1 MLTHLTI
8 HNFALVEKLDLE
20 LQRGTTA
27 ITGETGAGKSIML
40 DALGLTLGDR
50 ADQDVI
56 RQGAERA
63 DISASFQIEPG
74 NPALDWL
81 RERDFPLEGDECILR
96 RVLTRDGRSRAYVN
110 GQSTSLAELKALG
123 ELLIDIHSQHE
134 HQSLLKTPTHQRLL
148 DAFGGLQT
156 LAGRVQ
162 SAAEQLRQQRNLL
175 DALRSRSSADAAQ
188 IELLGYQ
195 VQELRELDLGPDE
208 LAALEAEHGQLSH
221 ADSALTTLQQVL
233 GLCSEAEDFCLEQGL
248 QRATALLENLPF
260 QTPQL
265 QEALSLLQNALIQV
279 EEAGSAV
286 QKASARIEAN
296 PQRLQEVDER
306 LGAIHRLARKHRVS
320 PAELYAHTLALAR
333 ELDALAVSDDKLAA
347 LEQEW
352 EQQQLQYRRLA
363 GELSGKRLAVASRL
377 QKAVNA
383 QLTKLGMGAARLEIA
398 LNSDEARAPGPQGF
412 DAIEFLI
419 STNPG
424 QPPKPLVKIASGGEL
439 SRVSLAIQV
448 VTAQTSAIPT
458 LVFDEVDV
466 GIGGSTAR
474 AVGELL
480 RQLGERGQVL
490 CVTHQAQVAAQAHQ
504 HLLVSKTSLR
514 QQTLTTLLAL
524 SDEAR
529 VRELARML
537 SGDEHSERSLAH
549 ARELMLD

>member
-1 MLTHLTI
+1 
-8 HNFALVEKLDLE
+8 
-20 LQRGTTA
+20 
-27 ITGETGAGKSIML
+27 
-40 DALGLTLGDR
+40 
-50 ADQDVI
+50 
-56 RQGAERA
+56 
-63 DISASFQIEPG
+63 
-74 NPALDWL
+74 
-81 RERDFPLEGDECILR
+81 
-96 RVLTRDGRSRAYVN
+96 
-110 GQSTSLAELKALG
+110 
-123 ELLIDIHSQHE
+123 
-134 HQSLLKTPTHQRLL
+134 
-148 DAFGGLQT
+148 
-156 LAGRVQ
+156 
-162 SAAEQLRQQRNLL
+162 
-175 DALRSRSSADAAQ
+175 
-188 IELLGYQ
+188 
-195 VQELRELDLGPDE
+195 
-208 LAALEAEHGQLSH
+208 
-221 ADSALTTLQQVL
+221 
-233 GLCSEAEDFCLEQGL
+233 
-248 QRATALLENLPF
+248 
-260 QTPQL
+260 L

-352 EQQQLQYRRLA
+352 EQQLLQYRRLA

-398 LNSDEARAPGPQGF
+398 LNSDEARAPGPQGC

>member
-81 RERDFPLEGDECILR
+81 QERDFPLEDGECILR

-134 HQSLLKTPTHQRLL
+134 HQSLLKTPKHQRLL

-156 LAGRVQ
+156 LASRVQ
-162 SAAEQLRQQRNLL
+162 SAAEQLRRQRTLL

-188 IELLGYQ
+188 VELLGYQ

-208 LAALEAEHGQLSH
+208 LAALEAEHSQLSH
-221 ADSALTTLQQVL
+221 ADSALATLQQVL

-260 QTPQL
+260 QTPLL
-265 QEALSLLQNALIQV
+265 QEALGLLQNALIQV
-279 EEAGSAV
+279 EEAGGAV

-306 LGAIHRLARKHRVS
+306 LGAVHRLARKHRVP
-320 PAELYAHTLALAR
+320 PAELYAHTLALTR
-333 ELDALAVSDDKLAA
+333 ELDTLAVSDDKLAA
-347 LEQEW
+347 LEQEC
-352 EQQQLQYRRLA
+352 EQQLLQYGRLA
-363 GELSGKRLAVASRL
+363 GELSSKRLAVASRL

-383 QLTKLGMGAARLEIA
+383 QLSKLGMGAARLEIA
-398 LNSDEARAPGPQGF
+398 LNSDEARVPGPQGF

-424 QPPKPLVKIASGGEL
+424 QPPKPLAKIASGGEL

-504 HLLVSKTSLR
+504 HLLVSKTTLR

-524 SDEAR
+524 SNEAR

>member
-81 RERDFPLEGDECILR
+81 QERDFPLEDGECILR

-156 LAGRVQ
+156 LASRVQ
-162 SAAEQLRQQRNLL
+162 SAAEQLRRQRTLL

-188 IELLGYQ
+188 VELLGYQ

-208 LAALEAEHGQLSH
+208 LAALEAEHSQLSH
-221 ADSALTTLQQVL
+221 ADSALATLQQVL

-260 QTPQL
+260 QTPLL
-265 QEALSLLQNALIQV
+265 QEALGLLQNALIQV
-279 EEAGSAV
+279 EEAGGAV

-306 LGAIHRLARKHRVS
+306 LGAVHRLARKHRVP
-320 PAELYAHTLALAR
+320 PAELYAHTLALTR
-333 ELDALAVSDDKLAA
+333 ELDTLAVSDDKLAA
-347 LEQEW
+347 LEQEC
-352 EQQQLQYRRLA
+352 EQQLLQYGRLA
-363 GELSGKRLAVASRL
+363 GELSSKRLAVASRL

-383 QLTKLGMGAARLEIA
+383 QLSKLGMGAARLEIA
-398 LNSDEARAPGPQGF
+398 LNSDEARVPGPQGF

-424 QPPKPLVKIASGGEL
+424 QPPKPLAKIASGGEL

-504 HLLVSKTSLR
+504 HLLVSKTTLR

-524 SDEAR
+524 SNEAR

>member
-81 RERDFPLEGDECILR
+81 QARDFPLEGGECILR

-156 LAGRVQ
+156 LASRVQ
-162 SAAEQLRQQRNLL
+162 SAAEQLRAQRSLL

-188 IELLGYQ
+188 VELLGYQ

-208 LAALEAEHGQLSH
+208 LATLEAEHSQLSH
-221 ADSALTTLQQVL
+221 ADSALATLQQVL
-233 GLCSEAEDFCLEQGL
+233 ALCSEAEDFCLEQGL

-306 LGAIHRLARKHRVS
+306 LGAVHRLARKHRVS
-320 PAELYAHTLALAR
+320 PAALYAHTLALTR

-352 EQQQLQYRRLA
+352 EQQLLQYRRLA
-363 GELSGKRLAVASRL
+363 GELSSKRVAVASRL

-383 QLTKLGMGAARLEIA
+383 QLSRLGMGAARLDIA

-514 QQTLTTLLAL
+514 QQTLTTLHAL
-524 SDEAR
+524 SHEAR